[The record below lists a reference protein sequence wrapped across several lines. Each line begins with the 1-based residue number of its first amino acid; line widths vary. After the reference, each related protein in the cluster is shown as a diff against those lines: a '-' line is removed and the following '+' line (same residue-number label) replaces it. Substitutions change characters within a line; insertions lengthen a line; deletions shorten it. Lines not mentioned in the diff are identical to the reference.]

1 MYCPYKQ
8 EELEVKEIE
17 DFWPGVI
24 AYGFPVYVNGS
35 TGLGKTNVFLKIG
48 ADATRGI
55 FPPGVKDGCLEEPI
69 KAEPIRMFYV
79 STENPVCEIVYPEL
93 LYNDAD
99 PAMFKIQNEKNGHFI
114 LCREDLEAVME
125 DFAPRLIIIDAFQ
138 EHLPDGCNLS
148 EGEHMSKLMQELENY
163 AYEYKV
169 ALVLIGNDA
178 KGSEGRTDANKM
190 LGSGVIARR
199 ARSLITVKESGRER
213 FLQVTKRIGFK
224 KKEET
229 LIGYR
234 FGTNEKLEFYVNE
247 DEVEDTSRRDKNRDR
262 VIRFLRDYLAG
273 GPRDREEVFHA
284 AEKVGIT
291 RDNLYDYKDEA
302 GVVSRPKR
310 GDGNKREWFLKW

>member
-1 MYCPYKQ
+1 MYCPCKQ
-8 EELEVKEIE
+8 EELVVKEIE

-55 FPPGVKDGCLEEPI
+55 FPPAVKDGCLGDPI
-69 KAEPIRMFYV
+69 KADPIRMFYV
-79 STENPVCEIVYPEL
+79 STENPVCEIVYPAL
-93 LYNDAD
+93 LYNNAD

-114 LCREDLEAVME
+114 LCREDLDDVMN

-138 EHLPDGCNLS
+138 EHLPEWCNLS
-148 EGEHMSKLMQELENY
+148 EGGHMSRLMQELENF
-163 AYEYKV
+163 AYDYGV

-199 ARSLITVKESGRER
+199 ARSLITVKETDHER
-213 FLQVTKRIGFK
+213 FLQVTKRLGYK
-224 KKEET
+224 KKEDT

-234 FGTNEKLEFYVNE
+234 FGANERLEFYVSE
-247 DEVEDTSRRDKNRDR
+247 AEDTDGKVEKTRDR
-262 VIRFLRDYLAG
+262 VIRFLRDFLAK
-273 GPRDREEVFHA
+273 GPRDREDVFKA
-284 AEKVGIT
+284 AERVGIT
-291 RDNLYDYKDEA
+291 RDNLYDYKDDA
-302 GVVSRPKR
+302 GVGSRPKK